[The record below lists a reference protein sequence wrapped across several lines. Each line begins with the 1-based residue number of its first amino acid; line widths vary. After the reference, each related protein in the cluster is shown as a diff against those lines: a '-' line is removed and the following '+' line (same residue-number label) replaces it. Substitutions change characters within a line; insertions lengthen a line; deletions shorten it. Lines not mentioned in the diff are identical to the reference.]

1 MGGKDRNYTVV
12 YRGDFIDAVPD
23 GRWMM
28 IQRGKEFGGG
38 YWFGRAYADC
48 FWLEFERP
56 MPLSSCVE
64 YVVLYDHVAAR
75 SHELE
80 DEFKLNDRGRRLWR
94 LCFACYYY
102 LKGNYF
108 RGVYHAK
115 GSEAQINSIQTVD
128 GDAGSLRPGVCEMP

>member
-1 MGGKDRNYTVV
+1 MRKSRTPGSVRGVSGNGYPYRDILGVKIMGGKDRNYTVV

-28 IQRGKEFGGG
+28 IQRGKEYGGG

-75 SHELE
+75 AHEFE
-80 DEFKLNDRGRRLWR
+80 DEFKL
-94 LCFACYYY
+94 
-102 LKGNYF
+102 
-108 RGVYHAK
+108 
-115 GSEAQINSIQTVD
+115 E
-128 GDAGSLRPGVCEMP
+128 

>member
-28 IQRGKEFGGG
+28 IQRGKEYGGG

-48 FWLEFERP
+48 FWLEFECP

-75 SHELE
+75 AHEFE
-80 DEFKLNDRGRRLWR
+80 DEFKL
-94 LCFACYYY
+94 
-102 LKGNYF
+102 
-108 RGVYHAK
+108 
-115 GSEAQINSIQTVD
+115 E
-128 GDAGSLRPGVCEMP
+128 

>member
-1 MGGKDRNYTVV
+1 MAKTVIILSFTAGILSTL
-12 YRGDFIDAVPD
+12 YLMAD

-28 IQRGKEFGGG
+28 IQRGKEYGGG

-75 SHELE
+75 AHEFE
-80 DEFKLNDRGRRLWR
+80 DEFKL
-94 LCFACYYY
+94 
-102 LKGNYF
+102 
-108 RGVYHAK
+108 
-115 GSEAQINSIQTVD
+115 E
-128 GDAGSLRPGVCEMP
+128 